1 MSAIVSYINSFFYDS
16 EIKVSGDNSI
26 TPQKNDIKDNTIS
39 ESTKVLYLVSA
50 NELLSVKLKPL
61 KDVIP
66 APARNMPNINKFQ
79 LHMLNKAQLNAIL
92 SVKLKPIN
100 IQKSSKVYE
109 PRHPVLKEL
118 LQKRS
123 TLY

>member
-1 MSAIVSYINSFFYDS
+1 MTAIVSYINSFFYEP
-16 EIKVSGDNSI
+16 EIKVYGDNSI
-26 TPQKNDIKDNTIS
+26 TPPKNDDIS